1 LELFLGGEVVI
12 GKNEGLKDTVKLSLY
27 EEDATSSD
35 LVGETT
41 DIPVKSLIE
50 DDKKALKTH
59 QINH

>member
-1 LELFLGGEVVI
+1 MI

-27 EEDATSSD
+27 EEDGTSSD
-35 LVGETT
+35 LVGETV